1 MESLIDM
8 IYNPVEELGIDVL
21 GQSITG
27 IRSLQLGD
35 GLDVCLRGSSQLPV
49 AEPVTH
55 LVIVHAHEVT
65 EDAERFVLGL
75 PKENGLFPMTRS
87 IIYELTEKR

>member
-8 IYNPVEELGIDVL
+8 IHDPVKELGIDVL

-27 IRSLQLGD
+27 ICGLKLGD
-35 GLDVCLRGSSQLPV
+35 GLDVCLCGSGQLPM
-49 AEPVTH
+49 AKPVTH
-55 LVIVHAHEVT
+55 LFIVNTHEVT

-75 PKENGLFPMTRS
+75 PKQNGLFPMIRS
-87 IIYELTEKR
+87 NQ